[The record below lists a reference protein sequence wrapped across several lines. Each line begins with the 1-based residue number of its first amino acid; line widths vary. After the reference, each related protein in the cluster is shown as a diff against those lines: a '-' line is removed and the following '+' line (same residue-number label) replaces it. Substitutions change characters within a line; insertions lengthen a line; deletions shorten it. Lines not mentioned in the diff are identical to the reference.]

1 MDVLDALDPDLVPSL
16 SHLHFARKR
25 SDTAAAQT
33 FCCEAA
39 SALSGIKVCASK
51 PYFIFQVFQDIL
63 NGFYYMFGTQIKKDA
78 RISC

>member
-16 SHLHFARKR
+16 SHPHFARR

-39 SALSGIKVCASK
+39 SALSGIVCASK
-51 PYFIFQVFQDIL
+51 PYLIYRSFRTF
-63 NGFYYMFGTQIKKDA
+63 
-78 RISC
+78 

>member
-51 PYFIFQVFQDIL
+51 PYLIYRSFRTF
-63 NGFYYMFGTQIKKDA
+63 
-78 RISC
+78 